1 MLSDM
6 EEGKNGEMFIPDID
20 EKTLCT
26 LIKYVYTGQ
35 IEMAEGQDLQM
46 LIQAADMYQLPRLI
60 TLVCNQMREADI
72 NGERIADLL
81 ISAYKHGKEEL
92 RELAVERIRA
102 NREICEEDGFKERM
116 DNFGAPATIWVNI
129 LKDL

>member
-6 EEGKNGEMFIPDID
+6 EEGRTGEMFIADID
-20 EKTLCT
+20 EKTLGT

-35 IEMAEGQDLQM
+35 IEMAEDQDLRM
-46 LIQAADMYQLPRLI
+46 MFNAADKYQLPRLI

-72 NGERIADLL
+72 NGKRIADLL
-81 ISAYKHGKEEL
+81 IAAYLHGKEEL

-102 NREICEEDGFKERM
+102 NRKICQEKGFRERM
-116 DNFGAPATIWVNI
+116 EGAPISIMIDLVN
-129 LKDL
+129 DL

>member
-6 EEGKNGEMFIPDID
+6 AEGKSGEMFISDFD
-20 EKTLCT
+20 EKTLGT
-26 LIKYVYTGQ
+26 VVKYVYTGQ

-81 ISAYKHGKEEL
+81 IL
-92 RELAVERIRA
+92 LAPSLSL
-102 NREICEEDGFKERM
+102 NSS
-116 DNFGAPATIWVNI
+116 
-129 LKDL
+129 L